1 MKLKSINITLLTSLL
16 LTTSTATWSDDT
28 DIFLSNPNYDSSI
41 KPNVLFILDNS
52 GSMDWSLID
61 NYDAGYG
68 EDSRLDVLK
77 QSFGD
82 IMANASDINAGLMKL
97 HARSGESSRLT
108 FPVTDIDA
116 LYGSDII
123 LAGTPE
129 LLESTDDATE
139 DLTTGT
145 VTTSSNTLILGV
157 ESNSAISNQEQT
169 YQLQNHYDSPEGL
182 ISDGSIWYN
191 TSYYSFYDT
200 QLNGLYFRN
209 LNIPFNAIIEEAHIR
224 FRSTY
229 DTDEFVEIKIDAELA
244 KNPQPMGPGQSN
256 FGNRPR
262 TSASHVWEPGDWS
275 SNTNGVTDDISSVI
289 QSILNDASL
298 NWMAGEKLNNL
309 SLFMEV
315 IGGTPND
322 RHIFKEQSNGSY
334 KNYAPRLYIKYS
346 VPESTVEKVTGVRF
360 QSVGIPAGS
369 TINSAKIEFTSTE
382 NSSEPI
388 SLNVFA
394 GKPTGN
400 NNNSFSQNNQ
410 NLSSREKYGPITWTP
425 GAWSAGTSEDPS
437 VHGVDVTS
445 LLQEVVNDSNWCGN
459 DNSTFYVSKSSGSGK
474 RTAYSIDGNNA
485 KKPRLVVQFTPPA
498 NGTGCITS
506 IINTRING
514 SDQDAY
520 EWNSDGGIYLYN
532 NEIRMGGNSSTYSTG
547 GLHYPRLPLKKNATI
562 LEAYLELT
570 SHNNNSGNMS
580 IRIQAEDQDTSSA
593 FVSGYRN
600 ITYRNN
606 LTSASVDW
614 SIQENWIT
622 GITYRSPDIKDV
634 ITEVISRNGWQA
646 GNNLTLILKA
656 TGGERYAKSYD
667 NSPSSSPRL
676 IVKVADGGIDTSA
689 GYRVKDH
696 LVSLVENM
704 SAGGG
709 TPIVPSMYNAANYY
723 TSAFRGNQTPI
734 VNSCQSNHLVLLTD
748 GQANSNTSTAVDGI
762 ASLIGQT
769 CSGDAYNDG
778 EKCGRSLAKWMAT
791 NDLVDTVESVN
802 TVTTHTIA
810 FATQADQNAKQ
821 FMQNLAY
828 QGRDRTKPDSEVGY
842 YEAKNAQDLANAFND
857 IVNGI
862 LDKESTFA
870 APGVAANSFNQSR
883 HLNKIFYSVFKPSL
897 TDRWIG
903 NLKKYQLLTDNND
916 STEIYDGST
925 PPLPAIDQETG
936 FFNDASK
943 SFWSATQDGKNVDE
957 GGAASRFNS
966 ADNRKIFTYIGQNP
980 AGTSVSIAAD
990 NQQLKIT
997 NSNLTPDLFGLNN
1010 ADVARKNE
1018 LINWLRNPNTWMGDP
1033 LHSRPALANY
1043 RCRNQT
1049 VDNLYS
1055 CSEDNLEL
1063 ALFIGSND
1071 GMFHAFNTTPISG
1084 QEQNMEYFSFIPQ
1097 ELLPILDTLEENNT
1111 TSRIPGQQGRPYGL
1125 DGDITLWTN
1134 DVNGNG
1140 VIYGGADTMDYDND
1154 SDTLLIPSDTLNP
1167 NEFVY
1172 AYVGMR
1178 RGGRNYY
1185 ALDVT
1190 DLSTP
1195 EMLWFI
1201 RGGEGNFSRLGQ
1213 TWSKPIKAKIRI
1225 GKSVDSSIDNKV
1237 SSNLTETIDVLVFSG
1252 GYDNSQDAS
1261 AIYKADTMG
1270 NAIYIVD
1277 ASTGELLWHVS
1288 PDNTASLKL
1297 NKMQYSIPGG
1307 VSLADLQGD
1316 GFPDQILFGDT
1327 GGQLWRLYL
1336 NQCIPISND
1345 NGEYS
1350 NDHCAVTSRSEL
1362 GNLVWPSDS
1371 DGNGIWDNDD
1381 GVMAYIGYPTAQ
1393 DTSQSIQ
1400 TDNARKFYTRPDITT
1415 FGRNGR
1421 LNIGIAMG
1429 SGKRSDPLGRINQ
1442 HTEDRFFFI
1451 TSEESYNPSFSSDS
1465 SDDNYKSKRS
1475 VPKHTMY
1482 NVNNNDLI
1490 EISYSQNSDGD
1501 YVTSVPTGSDTL
1513 QKGWYLSMS
1522 TIPGLHEKV
1531 LSDPTI
1537 YNSEIYFSSFTPEA
1551 DATNTCSAV
1560 TGRSWAWKTSLD
1572 GQVIDRDRINTNGI
1586 VDASVF
1592 IRLAK
1597 DESSDS
1603 EPSPQPDGGTPPPG
1617 GGTNPTPDGEN
1628 PSPDGE
1634 NPDPDS
1640 EENPSSENDSTCLM
1654 FNGTDGEEVACPNFE
1669 GSSYWRQ
1676 VR

>member
-16 LTTSTATWSDDT
+16 LTSSTSTWSDDT

-52 GSMDWSLID
+52 GSMDWSLTD

-108 FPVTDIDA
+108 FPVSDIDA
-116 LYGSDII
+116 LYGSDIL

-129 LLESTDDATE
+129 LLDSTDDATE
-139 DLTTGT
+139 DLTTGA
-145 VTTSSNTLILGV
+145 VTTSSNILILGE
-157 ESNSAISNQEQT
+157 ESNPAINDQEQT
-169 YQLQNHYDSPEGL
+169 YQLEHYYDSPEGL
-182 ISDGSIWYN
+182 IIDSSIWYN
-191 TSYYSFYDT
+191 TSYYSFYNT

-209 LNIPFNAIIEEAHIR
+209 LDIPHNAIIEEAHIK
-224 FRSTY
+224 FRSTNT
-229 DTDEFVEIKIDAELA
+229 TDEFVEIKIDAELA
-244 KNPQPMGPGQSN
+244 KNPQPMGPNHSSYGH
-256 FGNRPR
+256 RAR
-262 TSASHVWEPGDWS
+262 TSASYIWTPDDWS
-275 SNTNGVTDDISSVI
+275 DNTNGETEDISNVI
-289 QSILNDASL
+289 QSILNDSSL
-298 NWMAGEKLNNL
+298 NWTAGEKLNNL
-309 SLFMEV
+309 ALFMEV
-315 IGGTPND
+315 IGGSPEN
-322 RHIFKEQSNGSY
+322 RHIYKEHANGNNANS
-334 KNYAPRLYIKYS
+334 APKLYIKYS
-346 VPESTVEKVTGVRF
+346 VPESITEKIAGVRF
-360 QSVGIPAGS
+360 QSVGIPSGS

-382 NSSEPI
+382 NSSDSV
-388 SLNVFA
+388 SLNIYA

-400 NNNSFSQNNQ
+400 HNTPFSQSHQ
-410 NLSSREKYGPITWTP
+410 NLSSRQKYGPISWTP
-425 GAWSAGTSEDPS
+425 GSWSEGTSEDPS
-437 VHGVDVTS
+437 VHEVDVAT

-459 DNSTFYVSKSSGSGK
+459 DSSTFYISKSSGSGN

-485 KKPRLVVQFTPPA
+485 KKPRLVVQYTPPA
-498 NGTGCITS
+498 NGAGCITS
-506 IINTRING
+506 TINTRING

-520 EWNSDGGIYLYN
+520 EWNSSGGIYLYN

-570 SHNNNSGNMS
+570 SHNNKSGNMS

-593 FVSGYRN
+593 FASGYRN
-600 ITYRNN
+600 ITHRSS
-606 LTSASVDW
+606 LTSAKADW
-614 SIQENWIT
+614 SIQESWST
-622 GITYRSPDIKDV
+622 GTTYRSPDIKNV

-656 TGGERYAKSYD
+656 TGGERHVRSYD

-676 IVKVADGGIDTSA
+676 ILKVANGGIDTSA

-709 TPIVPSMYNAANYY
+709 TPIVPSMYDAANYY
-723 TSAFRGNQTPI
+723 TSSFGGSNSPI

-748 GQANSNTSTAVDGI
+748 GQANSNTNTAKNGI

-769 CSGDAYNDG
+769 CSGDAYYDG
-778 EKCGRSLAKWMAT
+778 EKCGRSLANWMAT
-791 NDLVDTVESVN
+791 NDLVDTVDSDNV
-802 TVTTHTIA
+802 VTTHTIA

-828 QGRDRTKPDSEVGY
+828 QGRDRTKPDSEAGY
-842 YEAKNAQDLANAFND
+842 YEASNAQDLADAFTD

-870 APGVAANSFNQSR
+870 APGVAANSFNQSQ

-903 NLKKYQLLTDNND
+903 NLKKYQLLTDSND

-936 FFNDASK
+936 FFADASK
-943 SFWSATQDGKNVDE
+943 SFWSATQDGKNVDV
-957 GGAASRFNS
+957 GGAASRLNS
-966 ADNRKIFTYIGQNP
+966 IDNRKIFTYVGQNP
-980 AGTSVSIAAD
+980 AGTSISIAAD
-990 NQQLKIT
+990 SQQLKVT
-997 NSNLTPDLFGLNN
+997 NSNLTPDLFGLDDAN
-1010 ADVARKNE
+1010 VSRRNE
-1018 LINWLRNPNTWMGDP
+1018 LINWVRNPNTWMGDP
-1033 LHSRPALANY
+1033 LHSTPALANY

-1049 VDNLYS
+1049 EDNLYS
-1055 CSEDNLEL
+1055 CSEENLEL

-1084 QEQNMEYFSFIPQ
+1084 QEHNMEYFSFIPQ
-1097 ELLPILDTLEENNT
+1097 ELLPILDTLEEDNT
-1111 TSRIPGQQGRPYGL
+1111 TSRVPGQQGRPYGL
-1125 DGDITLWTN
+1125 DGDITLWVN
-1134 DVNGNG
+1134 DLNGNG
-1140 VIYGGADTMDYDND
+1140 VIYGGADTLDYDDD
-1154 SDTLLIPSDTLNP
+1154 SDTKLIPSDTLNP
-1167 NEFVY
+1167 GEFIY

-1190 DLSTP
+1190 DLNNP
-1195 EMLWFI
+1195 KMLWFI
-1201 RGGEGNFSRLGQ
+1201 RGGDGNFSRLGQ
-1213 TWSKPIKAKIRI
+1213 TWSKPIKTKIRI
-1225 GKSVDSSIDNKV
+1225 GKTFDSSTDNKT
-1237 SSNLTETIDVLVFSG
+1237 SSNFTETIDVLVFSG

-1261 AIYKADTMG
+1261 AIYKTDTMG

-1277 ASTGELLWHVS
+1277 ASSGELLWHAS

-1297 NKMQYSIPGG
+1297 DKMQYSIPGG
-1307 VSLADLQGD
+1307 VSLADVQGD
-1316 GFPDQILFGDT
+1316 GFPDQIFFGDT
-1327 GGQLWRLYL
+1327 GGQIWRLYL
-1336 NQCIPISND
+1336 NQCIPISNSE
-1345 NGEYS
+1345 GVYS
-1350 NDHCAVTSRSEL
+1350 NSHCTVTSRSEL
-1362 GNLVWPSDS
+1362 DNLVWPSDS
-1371 DGNGIWDNDD
+1371 DDSGTWDTDD

-1393 DTSQSIQ
+1393 GTSQTIQ
-1400 TDNARKFYTRPDITT
+1400 AQNARKFYTRPDITT

-1451 TSEESYNPSFSSDS
+1451 TSEELYNPSFSPDS
-1465 SDDNYKSKRS
+1465 NDGNHKSKLS
-1475 VPKHTMY
+1475 VPEHTMY
-1482 NVNNNDLI
+1482 NVNNNDLV

-1501 YVTSVPTGSDTL
+1501 HVTSVPTGSDTL
-1513 QKGWYLSMS
+1513 ENGWYLRMS

-1537 YNSEIYFSSFTPEA
+1537 YNSGIYFSSFTPES

-1560 TGRSWAWKTSLD
+1560 TGRSWAWKASLD
-1572 GQVIDRDRINTNGI
+1572 GHVIDRDRINTNGI

-1592 IRLAK
+1592 IRLRK
-1597 DESSDS
+1597 D
-1603 EPSPQPDGGTPPPG
+1603 GATPPPG
-1617 GGTNPTPDGEN
+1617 GGGETPPPGGGGEN
-1628 PSPDGE
+1628 PPPGGGGGTPPGGE
-1634 NPDPDS
+1634 
-1640 EENPSSENDSTCLM
+1640 PSGSDSTCLM